1 MSKGIV
7 LLIFIIQL
15 SLLVTLIKLTFK
27 ERVFI
32 SNELGLNPF
41 VRRMSIRWEIML
53 SRMSSWAT
61 IVYIYT
67 LVLQGS
73 SSVIHSRGIVRRL
86 STRMIEESFCH
97 WNLRIIACSYSGRA
111 NIKMCFDKLLLSV
124 SSDWESTLVLLRRG
138 LFEVI
143 LM

>member
-41 VRRMSIRWEIML
+41 VR
-53 SRMSSWAT
+53 
-61 IVYIYT
+61 
-67 LVLQGS
+67 
-73 SSVIHSRGIVRRL
+73 
-86 STRMIEESFCH
+86 
-97 WNLRIIACSYSGRA
+97 
-111 NIKMCFDKLLLSV
+111 
-124 SSDWESTLVLLRRG
+124 
-138 LFEVI
+138 
-143 LM
+143 